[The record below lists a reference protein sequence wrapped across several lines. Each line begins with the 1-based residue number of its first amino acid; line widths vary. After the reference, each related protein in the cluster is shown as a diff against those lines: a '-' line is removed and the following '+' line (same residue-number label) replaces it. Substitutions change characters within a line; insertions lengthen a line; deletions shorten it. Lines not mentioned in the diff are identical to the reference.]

1 MESKVDLDNQ
11 SFFGKGVE
19 FWLGKIVKFSDQK
32 SQTSGNGWGWR
43 YKVRIIGD
51 YSNSDSVE
59 DKDVHTALAL
69 IPTTGGTGGA
79 GKKATVKLTQGDIVF
94 GVFLVPNNNFP
105 VILGALGRTKESS
118 TQPKDGTKFETQSGF
133 TAEQKAGLTQN
144 QEYSGQDQIVTPRIK
159 EGTEKGNGKTKS
171 TPTEK
176 LSEVKGG
183 NDPNENA
190 VDAIYQPELN
200 TTKAGKDSYQQ
211 PVVDE
216 PVVDDPTQ
224 TISPNVPN
232 DAAVL
237 NARYNA
243 QTNKDIAKLE
253 RQMNRR
259 STSEEEKIRLQ
270 ESINTLK
277 KDQIK
282 VNNDFKGSQS
292 IVEYPITSSEKT
304 EVINKINKKNN
315 ITNAKEVLD
324 FEAPADA
331 QEVKKLQYDYA
342 KEVQTLQVEKVKKET
357 NTNGPDIKLLST
369 NTGSDRRNSS
379 NQRKNALLLRAR
391 YGGTGYSITIG
402 DETYQPWDAGY
413 RDAVTQSKV
422 IPSSPGGYSKFEVT
436 YKD

>member
-19 FWLGKIVKFSDQK
+19 FWLGMIVKFDQQK
-32 SQTSGNGWGWR
+32 SQTAGMGWGWR

-59 DKDVHTALAL
+59 DKEVHTAVAL

-79 GKKATVKLTQGDIVF
+79 GKKATVKLTQGDVVF
-94 GVFLVPNNNFP
+94 GAFLSPNNNFP

-118 TQPKDGTKFETQSGF
+118 EKAKQDDGSKFAPKSGF
-133 TAEQKAGLTQN
+133 TPEQKAGLTQD
-144 QEYSGQDQIVTPRIK
+144 QEYTGQDQIVTPRIR
-159 EGTEKGNGKTKS
+159 EGTEKGNGKTKQV
-171 TPTEK
+171 PTEK
-176 LSEVKGG
+176 LSDIKGG
-183 NDPNENA
+183 NDPDENA
-190 VDAIYQPELN
+190 VDAAYQPRLN
-200 TTKAGKDSYQQ
+200 TTKAGKDSYEQ
-211 PVVDE
+211 

-224 TISPNVPN
+224 TITPNVPN

-253 RQMNRR
+253 RQKNRR

-292 IVEYPITSSEKT
+292 IVEYPITSSEKS

-413 RDAVTQSKV
+413 RDAVNQATV
-422 IPSSPGGYSKFEVT
+422 IPSSPGSYSKFEVT

>member
-1 MESKVDLDNQ
+1 MAFAENKTDIQNKIKSTNTLEDLE
-11 SFFGKGVE
+11 KIRLYY
-19 FWLGKIVKFSDQK
+19 LGKK
-32 SQTSGNGWGWR
+32 G
-43 YKVRIIGD
+43 
-51 YSNSDSVE
+51 
-59 DKDVHTALAL
+59 L
-69 IPTTGGTGGA
+69 IPEALKGFATLSIEE
-79 GKKATVKLTQGDIVF
+79 KK
-94 GVFLVPNNNFP
+94 
-105 VILGALGRTKESS
+105 S
-118 TQPKDGTKFETQSGF
+118 
-133 TAEQKAGLTQN
+133 
-144 QEYSGQDQIVTPRIK
+144 
-159 EGTEKGNGKTKS
+159 KG
-171 TPTEK
+171 
-176 LSEVKGG
+176 
-183 NDPNENA
+183 
-190 VDAIYQPELN
+190 PELN

-253 RQMNRR
+253 RQKNRR

-357 NTNGPDIKLLST
+357 NTNGPDIKLLPT
-369 NTGSDRRNSS
+369 NTKSNYRNSS
-379 NQRKNALLLRAR
+379 NERKNALLLRAR

-413 RDAVTQSKV
+413 RDAVNQATV
-422 IPSSPGGYSKFEVT
+422 IPSSPGSYSKFEVT